1 MSGLERAVAVCLV
14 GWSLWV
20 MSLLAVLAEYG
31 FGDGE
36 NVYVAV
42 GITLA
47 VAMGAW
53 IRMSGG
59 RASLIT
65 ATVLGSLLVLQSIGY
80 VIGSVSSDPIDWT
93 VLATDAVALGAGT
106 LIVLGA
112 VMALRSRSTS
122 LATV

>member
-1 MSGLERAVAVCLV
+1 
-14 GWSLWV
+14 